1 MMENELRDIKPLLE
15 IPDSSY
21 YLYIGLITV
30 GILVILGLL
39 FFVVKK
45 FWDGRKENMK
55 KKDFERLKMV
65 DWSDSKQASYE
76 VTLLGRALIEVDPRV
91 EEIYSQLLPMLEA
104 YKYRKK
110 VPSMDDETLKQYN
123 LLVHVIDESI

>member
-104 YKYRKK
+104 YKYRKE

>member
-1 MMENELRDIKPLLE
+1 MENELRDIKPLLE

-104 YKYRKK
+104 YKYRKE